1 MKGVKENRR
10 GAEAQRKTFNS
21 FFAVPAAQQ
30 YSKSLRLSASAV
42 KMF

>member
-10 GAEAQRKTFNS
+10 GAEAQGKIFNR
-21 FFAVPAAQQ
+21 FFAAPAVQQ
-30 YSKSLRLSASAV
+30 YSKSSHLCASAV